1 MPNATQMIRQD
12 HKKVEGLF
20 KKFEQTQGSQAKRR
34 LAENAMAELEV
45 HAALEEEIFYP
56 AVKNEVDDGSSMV
69 QEAIEEHQTVKQLIS
84 ELKRMEEADQEFES
98 QFSQLMENV
107 QHHVEEEESEMLP
120 KVEESELDLN
130 SLGQQMSQRKQEMQ
144 NGGRATKK
152 ASSARSPEDPM
163 PDPAGN
169 APVPSPQ
176 QPGSPRAKRQV
187 ARLQR
192 VRPAARKRAPGARRL
207 KNQEA
212 APGGELKKEAHSAS
226 TAADK

>member
-1 MPNATQMIRQD
+1 MEERNMPNATQMIRQD

-84 ELKRMEEADQEFES
+84 ELKRMEEADEEFES

-130 SLGQQMSQRKQEMQ
+130 SLGQQMAQRKQEMQ

-152 ASSARSPEDPM
+152 ASNAGSGRKSAGSKSTARKS
-163 PDPAGN
+163 AGKK
-169 APVPSPQ
+169 A
-176 QPGSPRAKRQV
+176 GSKT
-187 ARLQR
+187 
-192 VRPAARKRAPGARRL
+192 AARKTGSTKKSTGRKATKKSGSRSRRRA
-207 KNQEA
+207 
-212 APGGELKKEAHSAS
+212 
-226 TAADK
+226 

>member
-84 ELKRMEEADQEFES
+84 ELKGMQEADEEFES

-130 SLGQQMSQRKQEMQ
+130 SLGQKMSQRKQEMQ

-152 ASSARSPEDPM
+152 ASNAGSRRKSAGSKSTARKS
-163 PDPAGN
+163 AGKK
-169 APVPSPQ
+169 S
-176 QPGSPRAKRQV
+176 GSKT
-187 ARLQR
+187 
-192 VRPAARKRAPGARRL
+192 AARKTGSTKKSTGRKATKKSGSRSRRRA
-207 KNQEA
+207 
-212 APGGELKKEAHSAS
+212 
-226 TAADK
+226 

>member
-1 MPNATQMIRQD
+1 MPNATQLIRQD

-20 KKFEQTQGSQAKRR
+20 KKFQQTKGAQAKRR

-56 AVKNEVDDGSSMV
+56 AVKKEVEEGSMV

-84 ELKRMEEADQEFES
+84 ELKGMDQADEEFES
-98 QFSQLMENV
+98 QFSQLVENV
-107 QHHVEEEESEMLP
+107 QHHVEEEENEMLP

-152 ASSARSPEDPM
+152 TSNAGSSRKS
-163 PDPAGN
+163 AGSKSTGRKS
-169 APVPSPQ
+169 AGKKSTT
-176 QPGSPRAKRQV
+176 SKT
-187 ARLQR
+187 
-192 VRPAARKRAPGARRL
+192 AARKTGSAKKTSGRKATKKSGSPSKRRA
-207 KNQEA
+207 
-212 APGGELKKEAHSAS
+212 
-226 TAADK
+226 

>member
-84 ELKRMEEADQEFES
+84 ELKGMQEAGEEFES

-152 ASSARSPEDPM
+152 ASNAGSRRKRAGSKSTARKSAGKK
-163 PDPAGN
+163 AG
-169 APVPSPQ
+169 S
-176 QPGSPRAKRQV
+176 KT
-187 ARLQR
+187 
-192 VRPAARKRAPGARRL
+192 AARKTGSTKKNTRRKATKKSGSRSRRRA
-207 KNQEA
+207 
-212 APGGELKKEAHSAS
+212 
-226 TAADK
+226 

>member
-56 AVKNEVDDGSSMV
+56 AVKKEVDDGSSMV

-84 ELKRMEEADQEFES
+84 ELKGMQEANEEFES

-120 KVEESELDLN
+120 KVEESQLDLN
-130 SLGQQMSQRKQEMQ
+130 SLGQQMAQRKQQMQ
-144 NGGRATKK
+144 NRGRATKK
-152 ASSARSPEDPM
+152 TSNAAASRKSAASKSSARKTARKKS
-163 PDPAGN
+163 AG
-169 APVPSPQ
+169 S
-176 QPGSPRAKRQV
+176 KT
-187 ARLQR
+187 
-192 VRPAARKRAPGARRL
+192 AARKTGSTKKNTGRKATKKSGSRSRRRA
-207 KNQEA
+207 
-212 APGGELKKEAHSAS
+212 
-226 TAADK
+226 

>member
-20 KKFEQTQGSQAKRR
+20 KKFEQTQGSQSKRR

-56 AVKNEVDDGSSMV
+56 AVKKEVDDGSSMV

-84 ELKRMEEADQEFES
+84 ELKGMQEASEEFES

-120 KVEESELDLN
+120 KVEESQLDLN
-130 SLGQQMSQRKQEMQ
+130 SLGQQMAQRKQQMQ
-144 NGGRATKK
+144 NRGRATKK
-152 ASSARSPEDPM
+152 ASNAATSRKSATSKSSARKTARKKS
-163 PDPAGN
+163 AG
-169 APVPSPQ
+169 S
-176 QPGSPRAKRQV
+176 KT
-187 ARLQR
+187 
-192 VRPAARKRAPGARRL
+192 AARKTGSTKKNTGRKATKKSGSRSRRRA
-207 KNQEA
+207 
-212 APGGELKKEAHSAS
+212 
-226 TAADK
+226 

>member
-1 MPNATQMIRQD
+1 MPNATQLIRQD

-20 KKFEQTQGSQAKRR
+20 KKFQQTKGAQAKRR

-56 AVKNEVDDGSSMV
+56 AVKKEVEEGSMV

-84 ELKRMEEADQEFES
+84 ELKGMDEADEEFES
-98 QFSQLMENV
+98 QFSQLVENV
-107 QHHVEEEESEMLP
+107 QHHVEEEENEMLP

-152 ASSARSPEDPM
+152 TSNAGSSRKS
-163 PDPAGN
+163 AGSKSTGRKS
-169 APVPSPQ
+169 AGKKSTT
-176 QPGSPRAKRQV
+176 SKT
-187 ARLQR
+187 
-192 VRPAARKRAPGARRL
+192 AARKTGSTKKTSGRKATKKSGSRSKRRA
-207 KNQEA
+207 
-212 APGGELKKEAHSAS
+212 
-226 TAADK
+226 

>member
-56 AVKNEVDDGSSMV
+56 AVKTEVDDGSMV

-84 ELKRMEEADQEFES
+84 ELKGMQEAGEQFES

-152 ASSARSPEDPM
+152 ASNAGSRRKSA
-163 PDPAGN
+163 
-169 APVPSPQ
+169 
-176 QPGSPRAKRQV
+176 GSKST
-187 ARLQR
+187 
-192 VRPAARKRAPGARRL
+192 AARKSAG
-207 KNQEA
+207 
-212 APGGELKKEAHSAS
+212 KKAGSK
-226 TAADK
+226 TAARKTGSTKKSTGRKATKKSGSRSRRRA

>member
-20 KKFEQTQGSQAKRR
+20 KKFDQTQGSQAKRR

-56 AVKNEVDDGSSMV
+56 AVKKEVDDGSSMV

-84 ELKRMEEADQEFES
+84 KLKGMQEADEEFES

-120 KVEESELDLN
+120 KVEESQLDLN
-130 SLGQQMSQRKQEMQ
+130 SLGQQMAQRKQQMQ
-144 NGGRATKK
+144 NSGRATKK
-152 ASSARSPEDPM
+152 ASNAAASRKSAASKSSARKTARKKS
-163 PDPAGN
+163 AG
-169 APVPSPQ
+169 S
-176 QPGSPRAKRQV
+176 KT
-187 ARLQR
+187 
-192 VRPAARKRAPGARRL
+192 AARKTGSAKKKTGRKATKKSGSRSRRRA
-207 KNQEA
+207 
-212 APGGELKKEAHSAS
+212 
-226 TAADK
+226 

>member
-1 MPNATQMIRQD
+1 MPNATQLIRQD

-20 KKFEQTQGSQAKRR
+20 KKFQQTKGAQAKRR

-56 AVKNEVDDGSSMV
+56 AVKKEVEEGSMV

-84 ELKRMEEADQEFES
+84 ELKGMDGADEEFES
-98 QFSQLMENV
+98 QFSQLVENV
-107 QHHVEEEESEMLP
+107 QHHVEEEENEMLP

-152 ASSARSPEDPM
+152 TSNGGSSRKS
-163 PDPAGN
+163 AGSKSTGRKS
-169 APVPSPQ
+169 AGKKSTT
-176 QPGSPRAKRQV
+176 SKT
-187 ARLQR
+187 
-192 VRPAARKRAPGARRL
+192 AARKTGGAKKTSGRKATKKSGSRSKRRA
-207 KNQEA
+207 
-212 APGGELKKEAHSAS
+212 
-226 TAADK
+226 